1 MTSLLIIFAK
11 KPAAGQVKTRL
22 CPPLS
27 LEAAA
32 ELYQAFLEDVLEA
45 AGSLPGLALAL
56 AYSPE
61 GAAPFFRVLAPPAAR
76 LFHQAGAG
84 LGERMHR
91 AFEWAFAAGFESVL
105 LRGADTPDLP
115 CEVILE
121 GKAALETGRAQV
133 VLGPS
138 RDGGYY
144 LVGLTCP
151 QPKLFQGLAWSI
163 PTVLEETLARA
174 RALGL
179 AVHLL
184 PAWGDI
190 DTPADLE
197 AFLARPHP
205 PPLPGWRSHRLAR
218 DLFFPPAPN

>member
-1 MTSLLIIFAK
+1 MKSLLIIFAK
-11 KPAAGQVKTRL
+11 EPTSGQVKTRL

-32 ELYQAFLEDVLEA
+32 QLYHAFLTDVLEVA
-45 AGSLPGLALAL
+45 RRLPRLSLAL

-61 GAAPFFRVLAPPAAR
+61 SAALFFRGLAPPEAH
-76 LFHQAGAG
+76 LFPQTGAD

-91 AFEWAFAAGFESVL
+91 AFEWAFAAGFEAVL

-115 CEVILE
+115 GEIILE
-121 GKAALETGRAQV
+121 GKAVLESALAQV

-144 LVGLTCP
+144 LVGLTRP
-151 QPKLFQGLAWSI
+151 QPELFQGPAWST
-163 PTVLEETLARA
+163 PGVLEETLNWA
-174 RALGL
+174 RALSL
-179 AVHLL
+179 TVHLL
-184 PAWGDI
+184 PVWRDI
-190 DTPADLE
+190 DTFPDLE
-197 AFLARPHP
+197 AFLARPHA

-218 DLFFPPAPN
+218 DLLRNLPRN